1 MPNTDNNTK
10 AKKIIANA
18 LKSFGLKPKTLIH
31 TNQYQHLLWAVE
43 ELLNSGKR
51 EQALT
56 WAWEYAKDL
65 SYSKTFVPP
74 LDSDD
79 SEYPWGV

>member
-1 MPNTDNNTK
+1 MANTNNNTK

-18 LKSFGLKPKTLIH
+18 LKSFGLKPKTLTH
-31 TNQYQHLLWAVE
+31 TQEYQHVLGAVE
-43 ELLNSGKR
+43 AFLNQGKR

>member
-1 MPNTDNNTK
+1 MANTDNNTK

-18 LKSFGLKPKTLIH
+18 LGSFGLRPSKTLTH
-31 TNQYQHLLWAVE
+31 TPEYQHVLWAVE

-56 WAWEYAKDL
+56 WAWGYAKET
-65 SYSKTFVPP
+65 SFIVNP
-74 LDSDD
+74 
-79 SEYPWGV
+79 GC